1 MDKEDA
7 ITPQYDVIQC
17 VLSNGQS
24 IIGQMT
30 DTDENGDDTLSL
42 KNIYCLLNLGHPQ
55 PGDAGLNMFELPI
68 GDFVT
73 LYHYIPG
80 MELGKIYGISKKHII
95 SMFIASEEL
104 TVIYSEVLVHDHMDI
119 LGRRHDHMDILDRR
133 YQEISWYHQEIEKM
147 EDELEKEQQAELDF
161 KDMRLMDVA
170 TNLRPHVED
179 EKDSGNDNIIKFNP
193 KLH

>member
-42 KNIYCLLNLGHPQ
+42 KNIYCVLNLGNQHRPQ
-55 PGDAGLNMFELPI
+55 PGDEALNMFELPI

-80 MELGKIYGISKKHII
+80 MELGKTYGISKNHII
-95 SMFIASEEL
+95 STFIASEEL
-104 TVIYSEVLVHDHMDI
+104 ITIYSEVLVHDHMDI
-119 LGRRHDHMDILDRR
+119 LDRK
-133 YQEISWYHQEIEKM
+133 YEEIEK
-147 EDELEKEQQAELDF
+147 EQAELNF
-161 KDMRLMDVA
+161 KEMRLMDVA

-179 EKDSGNDNIIKFNP
+179 TDSDADNIIKFNP